1 MRGCAARRDGVL
13 RAAHGRRRGARRGR
27 RHDRARSTERRR
39 VRRGA
44 RDGELGEQQT
54 YLVEV
59 RVDGRPL
66 RRTIVLARGDDGHV
80 DFDLIVH
87 PTGAVSA
94 VLAFTLGGVAL
105 VVGGISGADALARG
119 AAIKT
124 RCPGGHCPAGE
135 EQAVSSARG
144 IATCR
149 RARSWSPA
157 RRRRST

>member
-1 MRGCAARRDGVL
+1 MTA
-13 RAAHGRRRGARRGR
+13 GRR
-27 RHDRARSTERRR
+27 
-39 VRRGA
+39 
-44 RDGELGEQQT
+44 
-54 YLVEV
+54 
-59 RVDGRPL
+59 VDQGPQ
-66 RRTIVLARGDDGHV
+66 V
-80 DFDLIVH
+80 DFDLIVR